1 MKYFF
6 NSEGTG
12 VSLVCLVTSGKLEN
26 RYLWPCW
33 STSFGFSY
41 KNNYENISQWLG
53 AVVSLVYVVW
63 SGKAMSFRV
72 VLGVGQVW
80 LREVWSDW
88 SVWSGMA
95 WPMSLRE
102 H

>member
-33 STSFGFSY
+33 STRFGFSY
-41 KNNYENISQWLG
+41 QNNYENDSQWLG
-53 AVVSLVYVVW
+53 AVVSLVYLVW
-63 SGKAMSFRV
+63 SEAMSFRV
-72 VLGVGQVW
+72 GHGVGQAW
-80 LREVWSDW
+80 LREMWSDF
-88 SVWSGMA
+88 
-95 WPMSLRE
+95 RE
-102 H
+102 HVW